1 MSRARVMDKA
11 AEAAAAPADLG
22 ARIAA
27 LASRFSLEVSSRSAR
42 DLDACLTHLEKG
54 ADVYINFIAGDDP
67 GAKVR
72 CAAALKASGFRPVP
86 HIGARHLRSAAQLDD
101 LLARLAGDAG
111 VDRALL
117 IGGDAAA
124 PAGPFD
130 SSLALLASGLPAKH
144 GFRAAGFAGYP
155 EGHPHIAEPTLRRAL
170 ADKLA
175 LAAAQGIEP
184 FIVTQFCFEPAAVM
198 AWLAAL
204 RRDGVTVPVRIGL
217 AGPANVATL
226 VRFAMRCG
234 VTNSIR
240 TLTAH
245 ADRFLR
251 LVGDSAPDSLVRGI
265 AEAAA
270 MAAAMAGAEAAGSEA
285 AAAEGARADPAPLA
299 GVAGLHFFPFGGVAK
314 TARWANALRRGR
326 FRFAGTGLDV
336 DV

>member
-1 MSRARVMDKA
+1 MSRARAMHRA
-11 AEAAAAPADLG
+11 AKTAETGSAAPDDLA

-27 LASRFSLEVSSRSAR
+27 LAKGYSLEVSSRSAR
-42 DLDACLTHLEKG
+42 DLDACLTHVEKG
-54 ADVYINFIAGDDP
+54 SDVYINFIAGDDL

-72 CAAALKASGFRPVP
+72 CAAALAASGFRPVP
-86 HIGARHLRSAAQLDD
+86 HIGARHLESAQQLDD
-101 LLARLAGDAG
+101 LLARLAGEAG
-111 VDRALL
+111 VDGALL

-130 SSLALLASGLPAKH
+130 SGLAVLASGLLAKH

-155 EGHPHIAEPTLRRAL
+155 EGHPQIAEPVLKRAL

-175 LAAAQGIEP
+175 LAAQQGIAP
-184 FIVTQFCFEPAAVM
+184 YIVTQFCFEPAAIA

-204 RRDGVTVPVRIGL
+204 RGDGVAAPVRIGL

-226 VRFAMRCG
+226 VRFAIRCG

-240 TLTAH
+240 ALTGR

-251 LVGDSAPDSLVRGI
+251 LVSDGAPDALVRGI
-265 AEAAA
+265 AE
-270 MAAAMAGAEAAGSEA
+270 S
-285 AAAEGARADPAPLA
+285 ADRTLLG

-314 TARWANALRRGR
+314 SARWANAVKRGR
-326 FRFAGTGLDV
+326 FCTNASGGLDIEV
-336 DV
+336 